1 MLTMRPGH
9 RTVPLVLLLALGSAC
24 SAPWGGDDEVRAA
37 ARSAAAALSAGET
50 ERVRFAGDEPAAR
63 AAYDTVVAGLPGEPA
78 VTVDDVEVGGD
89 AGDGVATA
97 TLTWAWDLG
106 PATWRYTSEAVLEQA
121 ADDWRLRWRPDLVA
135 PGLDD
140 GERLVATRVAA
151 ERGEVL
157 GAGGTPL
164 VEPRPVVR
172 VGVDK
177 AAVPPRVALAAARE
191 VASVVDVDAAAYV
204 GEVRAAGERAFVEA
218 IVYRDA
224 DLEPAVRAALEDVRG
239 ARLVADTLPLAP
251 TRDFAAALLGSVG
264 PATAEVVDDSEGR
277 VAPGD
282 EVGLSGLQRRY
293 DALLAGT
300 PGVTVA
306 AVPDDAGGEARELFA
321 VDPVAGE
328 PLRTSLDLDLQRR
341 AQQVL
346 ADVGPASGLVALRPS
361 TGEVLA
367 AASGPG
373 SDGYATATFGQY
385 APGSTFKVVTS
396 LALLREGLGP
406 DSLVSCPATVT
417 VDGREFENYDDY
429 PPSGLGDVTLRE
441 AVARSCNTAFI
452 GAADRLGPD
461 ALASAAAALGL
472 GVDHDLGYPAFLGEV
487 PPADSATGAAAAAIG
502 QGTVLAS
509 PLAMASVTASV
520 VAGEAVLPRLLPDVE
535 VDQQQP
541 GAPLTGAE
549 AQALRS
555 MMQAVVTGGSGSLLA
570 DLAPPAVL
578 AKTGT
583 AEFGTDQP
591 PRTHAWMVAAQGD
604 LAVAV
609 LVEEGASGSTT
620 AGPLLRAFLA
630 G

>member
-9 RTVPLVLLLALGSAC
+9 RTAPLVLLLALGSAC

-37 ARSAAAALSAGET
+37 AQDAAAALSAGET
-50 ERVRFAGDEPAAR
+50 DQVRFAGDEPAAR
-63 AAYDTVVAGLPGEPA
+63 AAYDALVAGLPGAPE
-78 VTVDDVEVGGD
+78 VTVDEVEVGGD
-89 AGDGVATA
+89 AGDGGATA

-106 PATWRYTSEAVLEQA
+106 PATWRYTSEAELEEG

-135 PGLDD
+135 PGLTED
-140 GERLVATRVAA
+140 ERLVATRVAA
-151 ERGEVL
+151 ERGDVL

-172 VGVDK
+172 VGVDR
-177 AAVPPRVALAAARE
+177 AAVPPRVAVAAARA
-191 VASVVDVDAAAYV
+191 VADAVDVETVPYV
-204 GEVRAAGERAFVEA
+204 ERVRSAGERAFVEA
-218 IVYRDA
+218 IVLRAA
-224 DLEPAVRAALEDVRG
+224 DLDPAARASLQDVRG
-239 ARLVADTLPLAP
+239 ARLVTDTLPLAP
-251 TRDFAAALLGSVG
+251 TRDFAAALLGGVG
-264 PATAEVVDDSEGR
+264 PATAEVVEDSDGR
-277 VAPGD
+277 VVAGD

-293 DALLAGT
+293 DAQLTGT
-300 PGVTVA
+300 PGVTVE
-306 AVPDDAGGEARELFA
+306 AVASDDEGQPRELFA
-321 VDPVAGE
+321 VAPVAGE
-328 PLRTSLDLDLQRR
+328 PLRTSLDLDLQER
-341 AQQVL
+341 AQRVL

-429 PPSGLGDVTLRE
+429 PASGLGDITLRD

-487 PPADSATGAAAAAIG
+487 PRAESRTGAAAATIG

-509 PLAMASVTASV
+509 PLALAAVTASA

-541 GAPLTGAE
+541 SAPLTGAE
-549 AQALRS
+549 AQALRT
-555 MMQAVVTGGSGSLLA
+555 MMRAVVTDGSGSLLA
-570 DLAPPAVL
+570 DLAPPEVV

-583 AEFGTDQP
+583 AEFGTEQP

-609 LVEEGASGSTT
+609 LVEEGASGSST